1 MNIDGDRF
9 RYRQYDSTKLSGN
22 INFVLLLLSI
32 RDFRPVGVLKI
43 VQNMKNKVR
52 VCIKMKR
59 SNCWQQID
67 FNTMSAA

>member
-1 MNIDGDRF
+1 MD
-9 RYRQYDSTKLSGN
+9 
-22 INFVLLLLSI
+22 FVLLLLSI

-43 VQNMKNKVR
+43 VQNMKNKVG